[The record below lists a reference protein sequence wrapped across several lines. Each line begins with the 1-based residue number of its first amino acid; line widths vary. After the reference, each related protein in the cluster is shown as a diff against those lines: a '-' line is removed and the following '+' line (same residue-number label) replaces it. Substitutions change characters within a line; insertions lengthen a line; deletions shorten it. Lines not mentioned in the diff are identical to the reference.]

1 MILVDYFTFLS
12 IRCRF
17 YPFLSLREGEGDFS
31 IFGQFLSV
39 FIYLNIIYP
48 SSLRW
53 MVGTYHVKNEFGT
66 DEYDIKTATKG
77 NYEMG
82 GGGGGV

>member
-1 MILVDYFTFLS
+1 
-12 IRCRF
+12 
-17 YPFLSLREGEGDFS
+17 
-31 IFGQFLSV
+31 
-39 FIYLNIIYP
+39 
-48 SSLRW
+48 

-82 GGGGGV
+82 GGGGVTGIPSRAQLLEAWLALTGI

>member
-1 MILVDYFTFLS
+1 
-12 IRCRF
+12 
-17 YPFLSLREGEGDFS
+17 
-31 IFGQFLSV
+31 
-39 FIYLNIIYP
+39 
-48 SSLRW
+48 

-82 GGGGGV
+82 GGGGVYWHPNQGSVARSILILLNQWLKLTML

>member
-1 MILVDYFTFLS
+1 
-12 IRCRF
+12 
-17 YPFLSLREGEGDFS
+17 
-31 IFGQFLSV
+31 
-39 FIYLNIIYP
+39 
-48 SSLRW
+48 

-82 GGGGGV
+82 GGGGGFNGNPTTDKFWYCLTNG

>member
-12 IRCRF
+12 VRCRF
-17 YPFLSLREGEGDFS
+17 YPFLSLREGEDDFS
-31 IFGQFLSV
+31 IFGQLLSV

-77 NYEMG
+77 NYGMG
-82 GGGGGV
+82 GGGV

>member
-1 MILVDYFTFLS
+1 
-12 IRCRF
+12 
-17 YPFLSLREGEGDFS
+17 
-31 IFGQFLSV
+31 
-39 FIYLNIIYP
+39 
-48 SSLRW
+48 

-82 GGGGGV
+82 GGGGYWHPIQGSLARSMVSVNQHLIPWQRIGFDTA

>member
-1 MILVDYFTFLS
+1 M
-12 IRCRF
+12 
-17 YPFLSLREGEGDFS
+17 REGEGDFS

-53 MVGTYHVKNEFGT
+53 MVGTYHVKHEFGT

-82 GGGGGV
+82 GGGGGLLATQPGHSCTKHFDTA